1 MSGFIILCC
10 LIMFAA
16 QNAVVQVITSSGAK
30 ASSSRVTTTTAKVL
44 SQTTTTTTTGAKMVR
59 GLSMDP
65 DSVICD
71 LQYQQCLANVCPSKV
86 PFESGTSPPKHEWAW
101 RLLDMAIGGVAM
113 HLLAWMLERK
123 APNAHVATEC
133 SPEVKDAGAQCGRSL
148 SHTPEKWAS
157 SSSIMSSGLA
167 MEMRTSIDTEFL
179 TQITAAEQET
189 SPSSPTHLT
198 RDRISRASE
207 AAEAEWATL
216 LACLSRHPL
225 PSKCRPAALEAAQQI
240 INGHVAIL
248 CDISNPLPVSQLQ
261 LKRVPADTPEHVLY
275 ADQALREVA
284 RRLLGPAAQD
294 MAPIELQSPLQAHI
308 WCSVASFLTGR
319 VQSRREEYPGRKPD
333 LNHAA
338 AAALKAMLQRL
349 WWQGHKWREHVMLGP
364 LR

>member
-16 QNAVVQVITSSGAK
+16 QSAVVQVITSSGAK
-30 ASSSRVTTTTAKVL
+30 ASSSRVTTTTATVS
-44 SQTTTTTTTGAKMVR
+44 SQPHGAKIIR

-86 PFESGTSPPKHEWAW
+86 PFESGTSPPEHRFRWAW
-101 RLLDMAIGGVAM
+101 RLFDMAIGGVAI

-133 SPEVKDAGAQCGRSL
+133 SPEVKDAGAQCGCSL
-148 SHTPEKWAS
+148 LDTPEKWAS
-157 SSSIMSSGLA
+157 SSSIMASGLA
-167 MEMRTSIDTEFL
+167 MEVRPSIDTEFL
-179 TQITAAEQET
+179 TQITAAEHET
-189 SPSSPTHLT
+189 SPSSPTPLA
-198 RDRISRASE
+198 RNRISRASE
-207 AAEAEWATL
+207 AASAEWAKL
-216 LACLSRHPL
+216 LASLSRHPL

-240 INGHVAIL
+240 ITCHVDIL
-248 CDISNPLPVSQLQ
+248 CDMSNPLPVSQLQ

-284 RRLLGPAAQD
+284 RRLLGPAARD
-294 MAPIELQSPLQAHI
+294 MAPIELQSPLQAQI

-319 VQSRREEYPGRKPD
+319 VQSRREEYPGREPD
-333 LNHAA
+333 LNHTAA
-338 AAALKAMLQRL
+338 AAFKAVLQSL
-349 WWQGHKWREHVMLGP
+349 WWQGYKWREHVLLRP

>member
-16 QNAVVQVITSSGAK
+16 QSAVVQVITSSGAK
-30 ASSSRVTTTTAKVL
+30 ASSSRVTTTTATVS
-44 SQTTTTTTTGAKMVR
+44 SQPHGAKIIR

-86 PFESGTSPPKHEWAW
+86 PFESGTSPPWAW
-101 RLLDMAIGGVAM
+101 RLFDMAIGGVAI

-133 SPEVKDAGAQCGRSL
+133 SPEVKDAGAQCGCSL
-148 SHTPEKWAS
+148 LDTPEKWAS
-157 SSSIMSSGLA
+157 SSSIMASGLA
-167 MEMRTSIDTEFL
+167 MEVRPSIDTEFL
-179 TQITAAEQET
+179 TQITAAEHET
-189 SPSSPTHLT
+189 SPSSPTPLA
-198 RDRISRASE
+198 RNRISRASE
-207 AAEAEWATL
+207 AASAEWAKL

-240 INGHVAIL
+240 ITCHVDIL
-248 CDISNPLPVSQLQ
+248 CDMSNPLPVSQLQ

-284 RRLLGPAAQD
+284 RRLLGPAARD
-294 MAPIELQSPLQAHI
+294 MAPVELQSPLQAQI

-319 VQSRREEYPGRKPD
+319 VQSRREEYPGREPD

-338 AAALKAMLQRL
+338 AAAFKSVLQSL
-349 WWQGHKWREHVMLGP
+349 WWQGYNWREHVLLRP